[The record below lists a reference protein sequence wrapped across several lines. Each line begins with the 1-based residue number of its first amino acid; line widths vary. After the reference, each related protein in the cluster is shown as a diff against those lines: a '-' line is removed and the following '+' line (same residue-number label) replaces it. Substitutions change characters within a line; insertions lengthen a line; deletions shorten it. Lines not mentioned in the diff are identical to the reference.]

1 MANLPRWGLKL
12 GKRFLG
18 KWGNYNFLH
27 ERNLEHLCERV
38 SI

>member
-1 MANLPRWGLKL
+1 MANLPGCGLKL
-12 GKRFLG
+12 GKRFLR

-27 ERNLEHLCERV
+27 ERNLEQLCERA